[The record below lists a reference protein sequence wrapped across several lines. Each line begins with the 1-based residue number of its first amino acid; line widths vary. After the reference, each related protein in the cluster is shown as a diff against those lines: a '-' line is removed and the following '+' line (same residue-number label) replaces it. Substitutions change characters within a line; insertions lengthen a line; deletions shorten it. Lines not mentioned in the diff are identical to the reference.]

1 MSNFVA
7 SLSTAYQRQG
17 ERERQREGE
26 TLTHATMRASYRHTH
41 PPPPPPPPPTETTL
55 WDRLSL
61 RLQGKHMCVSPATQ
75 RELCPPSPVPG
86 LLFRLLLYY
95 NDYMCVT
102 WLSGGPSLSLSPCYG
117 AEATATSDNLGMWGV
132 AGLLE
137 IGWTDWHNIDSG
149 HGPRDTAL
157 GSGVSHFKDIL
168 KAAFKLRI
176 VMAPPLPP
184 SWWEGEWKGIE
195 MRDRCAQKIR
205 TLLRFLARNDV
216 VGALYYSILEIN
228 WK

>member
-1 MSNFVA
+1 MA
-7 SLSTAYQRQG
+7 G
-17 ERERQREGE
+17 GEGE
-26 TLTHATMRASYRHTH
+26 TERRRDAYACNNEGVLQAHT
-41 PPPPPPPPPTETTL
+41 PSSSSTSSPTETTL

-102 WLSGGPSLSLSPCYG
+102 WLSGGPSLSLSPSYG

-149 HGPRDTAL
+149 HGTRHL
-157 GSGVSHFKDIL
+157 GLGCHIL
-168 KAAFKLRI
+168 RISSKLRLNCELLWRLHF
-176 VMAPPLPP
+176 PHYDERG
-184 SWWEGEWKGIE
+184 SDKGE
-195 MRDRCAQKIR
+195 RCVTDAHKK
-205 TLLRFLARNDV
+205 LE
-216 VGALYYSILEIN
+216 LY
-228 WK
+228 WGF

>member
-17 ERERQREGE
+17 ARERQREGE

-41 PPPPPPPPPTETTL
+41 PPPSPPTETTL

-137 IGWTDWHNIDSG
+137 IGWTDWHNIESG
-149 HGPRDTAL
+149 HGTRHL
-157 GSGVSHFKDIL
+157 GLGCHIL
-168 KAAFKLRI
+168 RISSKLRLNCELLWRLHF
-176 VMAPPLPP
+176 PHYDERGSERGL
-184 SWWEGEWKGIE
+184 
-195 MRDRCAQKIR
+195 RCVTDAHKK
-205 TLLRFLARNDV
+205 LE
-216 VGALYYSILEIN
+216 LY
-228 WK
+228 WGF